1 MSSSK
6 LKVYDL
12 KLIRLLAVIQTI
24 TLIIVIVIS
33 STLGFLSLPNY
44 IFGGIFLIE
53 TLLQIGFI
61 LSSKGTALFNEKGVE
76 IKKRKFHKFYKW
88 EFVKGLFYNSIGE
101 FFPLLNHLTL
111 ELLVEDDGKV
121 MLVNDNYG
129 GIKCT
134 KKKYKQ
140 IISLIPIEI
149 LEKNEFML
157 YRNIVEKQKYNL
169 HH

>member
-12 KLIRLLAVIQTI
+12 KLIRLLAVILTG

-33 STLGFLSLPNY
+33 TTLGFLSLSNY

-53 TLLQIGFI
+53 LLFQIGFI
-61 LSSKGTALFNEKGVE
+61 LSSKGTALFNDKGVE

-111 ELLVEDDGKV
+111 ELWVEDDGKV

-140 IISLIPIEI
+140 IISLIPIEV

-169 HH
+169 YH